1 MDKGQFK
8 NAAITFKEIEMVKK
22 VIKKK
27 LNNIYHVRIEY
38 PE

>member
-1 MDKGQFK
+1 MENGQFQ
-8 NAAITFKEIEMVKK
+8 NAAITFKEIETVKK
-22 VIKKK
+22 VVKKK